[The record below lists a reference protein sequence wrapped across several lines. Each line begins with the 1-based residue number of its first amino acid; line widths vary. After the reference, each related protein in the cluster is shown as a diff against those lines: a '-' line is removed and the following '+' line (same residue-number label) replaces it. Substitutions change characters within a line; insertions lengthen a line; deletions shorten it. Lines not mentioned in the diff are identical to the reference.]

1 MITHWWRRAC
11 QKTSLNKNNE
21 LEIEKLIL
29 SYLSEV
35 DFESHKEVNAMEEDD
50 EWEEEDWDDEEW
62 EEEE

>member
-1 MITHWWRRAC
+1 M
-11 QKTSLNKNNE
+11 NNNNE
-21 LEIEKLIL
+21 LKIEKLIL

-35 DFESHKEVNAMEEDD
+35 DFESRKEVNAMEEDD

>member
-1 MITHWWRRAC
+1 M
-11 QKTSLNKNNE
+11 NNNNE

-35 DFESHKEVNAMEEDD
+35 DFENHKEVNAVEEDD